1 MLGNWLKTSILMAG
15 IIALF
20 GAIGMMLGGKQG
32 MLLAQPSITQLVADL
47 PIDVVQLP
55 GGHHLH
61 LDDDSG
67 AGLVAD
73 CFKAFLAAP

>member
-1 MLGNWLKTSILMAG
+1 MRLTQAHALAFVRSLQCPATLVMAQ
-15 IIALF
+15 
-20 GAIGMMLGGKQG
+20 QG
-32 MLLAQPSITQLVADL
+32 MLLAQPSIAQLVADL